1 MNKTIQFFL
10 ISFIAFQVN
19 AQQSDTLFTIQGKP
33 VFLDEFKRLFFN
45 NSEEGQTYTAQ
56 EYLDLFV
63 NYKLKIKEAR
73 TLGYDTL
80 PAFKNEYEG
89 YRKQLITSFTKNPDI
104 EKSLVKEAYDRS
116 LEEVRA
122 KNILIAV
129 PQEAS
134 PQDTLKAYNRLME
147 AYNQLKNG
155 ADFDRIAMA
164 YSEPKIAENQID
176 LGFFTVFQMV
186 YPFESMAYKTKV
198 GEVSKPFR
206 SRYGYHLL
214 QVTDKRPAN
223 GKVMVKHIQLVPA
236 ENDSVYKIKS
246 NLIQKIYGELQA
258 GAVFDSL
265 AKKYSEDKST
275 ASAGGT
281 LRPFGIGTL
290 QIKTFEEEAFALK
303 EGDYSKPFQTQF
315 GWHIVQLTHREPV
328 PSFEVQQPQLEM
340 NVKRDER
347 SELIETARL
356 DWLRSIYKSTIFDK
370 NKTAVLLGAKRLL
383 DKQIQPEV
391 ALQDKVIFQIEDKRF
406 LAKYFFE
413 SLKKSNNN
421 AVEKRFAEFFKNQLE
436 QYHETHLEQYN
447 AEFRDIVQ
455 KYHDGLLVYNI
466 MENEVWKKSQN
477 DTLGMK
483 IFFDENRSKYQPEK
497 GKGFLIAQ
505 SPKISALDKVLKYYQ
520 NSDVSSLSELQQS
533 KKLFKKVTFAS
544 VSAVDLKKMTQSTL
558 NSSTE
563 FREGT
568 IVSGNNGTSY
578 AIVKRVELPS
588 EQAVFN
594 PSNPMLY
601 NDYQV
606 FVEQKWLRELREK
619 YQASICPDGIQ
630 KVEQLIK

>member
-1 MNKTIQFFL
+1 MKKVFQIFL
-10 ISFIAFQVN
+10 LVFVISQAS
-19 AQQSDTLFTIQGKP
+19 AQQADTLFSIQGKP

-63 NYKLKIKEAR
+63 NYKLKIEEAR

-116 LEEVRA
+116 REEVRA

-147 AYNQLKNG
+147 AYSQLKNG

-186 YPFESMAYKTKV
+186 YPFESTAYKTMV

-214 QVTDKRPAN
+214 QVTGKRPAN
-223 GKVMVKHIQLVPA
+223 GKVTVKHIQLVPA
-236 ENDSVYKIKS
+236 ENDSVYKVKAD
-246 NLIQKIYGELQA
+246 LIQEIYNQLQA
-258 GAVFDSL
+258 GVVFDSL

-275 ASAGGT
+275 ASAGGA

-315 GWHIVQLTHREPV
+315 GWHIVQLIHREPV
-328 PSFEVQQPQLEM
+328 PLFEAQQPQLEVS
-340 NVKRDER
+340 VKRDDR

-356 DWLRSIYKSTIFDK
+356 DWLKSIYKTTVFGK
-370 NKTAVLLGAKRLL
+370 NKAAVQSGAERLLTDNIQPDAVLE
-383 DKQIQPEV
+383 DKI
-391 ALQDKVIFQIEDKRF
+391 IFQIEDKKYQ
-406 LAKYFFE
+406 AKDFFE
-413 SLKKSNNN
+413 NLKNS
-421 AVEKRFAEFFKNQLE
+421 KNQSFDKLFDNYFKSRLE
-436 QYHETHLEQYN
+436 LYHEAHLEQYN
-447 AEFRDIVQ
+447 NEFKSIVE

-466 MENEVWKKSQN
+466 MDSEVWKKTQN
-477 DTLGMK
+477 DSIGMRQYFEK
-483 IFFDENRSKYQPEK
+483 NASKYLPKKEN
-497 GKGFLIAQ
+497 GFLVAK
-505 SPKISALDKVLKYYQ
+505 SNKISSLGKVLKYYQ
-520 NSDVSSLSELQQS
+520 NSKVSSLSELEQS
-533 KKLFKKVTFAS
+533 KKLFKKVNFAVIS
-544 VSAVDLKKMTQSTL
+544 EDELKNLTKTVGQS
-558 NSSTE
+558 SSK
-563 FREGT
+563 FNEGE
-568 IVSGNNGTSY
+568 IISLEGSEY
-578 AIVKRVELPS
+578 ALIKFVELP
-588 EQAVFN
+588 AKKLKFN
-594 PSNPMLY
+594 SSDSKLF
-601 NDYQV
+601 NDYQE
-606 FVEQKWLRELREK
+606 FFEKNWLRELFVK
-619 YQASICPDGIQ
+619 YN
-630 KVEQLIK
+630 VEINPKAVQIVEELIK